1 VRKISRILRRQ
12 VITLVA
18 LCVAA
23 GGVAVM
29 APPPAVAVPCTGSGC
44 NGKDPDATGC
54 NDPAIAGRP
63 VTRFS
68 RTVWWEDVW
77 AHSFQIRHSP
87 GCEAA
92 WGRFIRDDC
101 GSGARIPY
109 HKWFRIQTQVWSGS
123 AWLSYT
129 TRTKDMSG
137 TQPCDGGTNWT
148 LMVPG
153 QSGTRTRIC
162 WQYTYYEVPPSGD
175 RWNCSSWL
183 NGL

>member
-1 VRKISRILRRQ
+1 VGTISRILRRQ
-12 VITLVA
+12 TITLVA

-23 GGVAVM
+23 GGLSVVA
-29 APPPAVAVPCTGSGC
+29 PSPAVAAPCTGSGC

-68 RTVWWEDVW
+68 RTVHSGDIGE
-77 AHSFQIRHSP
+77 HSFQIRHSP
-87 GCEAA
+87 GCKAM

-101 GSGARIPY
+101 HDRYFPY

-123 AWLSYT
+123 AWLAYT
-129 TRTKDMSG
+129 TRTKDMQG
-137 TQPCDGGTNWT
+137 TQPCNGGTNWT

-153 QSGTRTRIC
+153 LSGTRTRIC
-162 WQYTYYEVPPSGD
+162 WQYTYYEVPPSSD
-175 RWNCSSWL
+175 RWTCSGYY